1 MSERVFN
8 FNPGPAMLPLS
19 ILEEAQKELLNY
31 KGTGMSVVE
40 ISHRSKQFEEIILG
54 AEALLKELLNVPDNY
69 RVLFIGM
76 GATGQFDM
84 VPMNYLTEGK
94 IANYIVT
101 GSFANKAYKEAVKVG
116 ETHVAG
122 STKDDN
128 FNRIVRPDE
137 IKLSE
142 NPAYVH
148 ITSNNTIFGTQWKE
162 FPDFGDVPL
171 VADMSSD
178 ILSKRFDVSKFA
190 LIYAGA
196 QKNLGPAGA
205 AVVIIRDDMI
215 EKSNQALPTMLR
227 YDTYAK
233 NNSLYNTPASFTIY
247 MIKLM
252 LEWVKNNGGL
262 PAMEKHNE
270 TKAALVYD
278 TIDASNGFY
287 KGHALKDSR
296 SLMNITFRLP
306 NEDLEKEFVA
316 EAAKVGL
323 SGLKG
328 HREVGGIRASIYN
341 AMPQEGCRK
350 LAEFM
355 KEFQAQK
362 G

>member
-287 KGHALKDSR
+287 KGHARKDSR